1 MIVYRIT
8 KKEYIS
14 LDGTGGLFG
23 PGRWHKKGNPIV
35 YTSEHASL
43 AAWEKIVHVASFE
56 NLTDDLLLIKIEIPD
71 SAEIRTVP
79 ENILVAGWDGFPF
92 SSETVEFGTSFL
104 RNRKHLALKVPS
116 VIIPD
121 EFNVI
126 LNLLHPDI
134 GKCKIIRSDPFV
146 FDERIL
152 K

>member
-1 MIVYRIT
+1 
-8 KKEYIS
+8 
-14 LDGTGGLFG
+14 
-23 PGRWHKKGNPIV
+23 
-35 YTSEHASL
+35 
-43 AAWEKIVHVASFE
+43 
-56 NLTDDLLLIKIEIPD
+56 
-71 SAEIRTVP
+71 
-79 ENILVAGWDGFPF
+79 WDGFPF